1 MKKVIYGIT
10 QRKDTKYKIHLF
22 SESNN
27 NMNINNMDKTNNEYN
42 SFQLKLENRVQ
53 YLNNRLR
60 QYVAPNED
68 N

>member
-1 MKKVIYGIT
+1 MKKIIYGIT

-42 SFQLKLENRVQ
+42 SFQ
-53 YLNNRLR
+53 
-60 QYVAPNED
+60 
-68 N
+68 